1 MRSARIY
8 RSDGCCALAGLRS
21 QPLPMVPRLLCALP
35 FTKDAYAGTHAEVE
49 RRMLGKILN
58 ALAWLLI
65 GVLFAHAVLVS
76 ISPALCVL
84 SC

>member
-35 FTKDAYAGTHAEVE
+35 SPRMLTPVHAEVE

>member
-1 MRSARIY
+1 VCFA
-8 RSDGCCALAGLRS
+8 
-21 QPLPMVPRLLCALP
+21 
-35 FTKDAYAGTHAEVE
+35 FTKNAYAGTHAEVE

>member
-1 MRSARIY
+1 
-8 RSDGCCALAGLRS
+8 
-21 QPLPMVPRLLCALP
+21 
-35 FTKDAYAGTHAEVE
+35 
-49 RRMLGKILN
+49 MLGKILN

-84 SC
+84 SCWHAHEPAVRHRAARRARRYRRLARFLLHRCRSGCARIV